1 MSSDWLV
8 SIFFLVIGL
17 WLAGGLFSLI
27 TQRKPTLSHS
37 LGAISALL
45 ASSTLLVMALIAIS
59 SGLEVQLSRAGL
71 FLLASFSWHLDPVG
85 GFFLLLIGLGG
96 TLASWYGLGYC
107 QEYPEHKPIG
117 ILWFC
122 FNLFLASLALVVTA
136 GNGLLFL
143 LSWEMMSLFSYFLV
157 VFEYDRQ
164 NVRKAGYVYL
174 VMTHIGTAF
183 ITAAFLLF
191 YKTSGSWEFTHWSQA
206 QLSPGLLTLVFL
218 FGLVGFG
225 TKAGLVP
232 LHIWLPRAHPV
243 APSHMSALMS
253 GVMVKL
259 AVYGF
264 YRLAWEW
271 LPARPPLFLSLLV
284 LSLGAVSALLAMLF
298 ALSCRDL
305 KQLLAFST
313 IENVGI
319 IFLALGTALTARSL
333 GQAQLAELALGAALL
348 HTLNHT
354 VMKSLAFFGA
364 GAVLYRTH
372 TKNLDELGGLAKL
385 MPWTGVTFFLAVA
398 ALSALPPL
406 NGFYGEW
413 QIYRALLQLNS
424 ALQPQGAI
432 AVFATLGAVALAFT
446 GALALAALSKA
457 YAGAFLATPRS
468 EKAAHA
474 GEVPASMRLPMALA
488 ALLLL
493 VLGLSGPQVYHW
505 LLGQVLAVNSPVPAG
520 SLLLVSGQLLLLGL
534 LLFLGLRI
542 LNNLPVRQA
551 PTWGCGIE
559 LTPRMEYSASGITM
573 PLAFLFRRW
582 TFAARVEDY
591 LYRPLWDK
599 VMVIVGQLRSV
610 QTGRLQTY
618 LAYML
623 ITLVILLIW
632 VS

>member
-8 SIFFLVIGL
+8 SIFFFAIGL
-17 WLAGGLFSLI
+17 WLAGGLLSLI
-27 TQRKPTLSHS
+27 TQRKPTLSHR

-45 ASSTLLVMALIAIS
+45 SSSTLLVLALITIS

-71 FLLASFSWHLDPVG
+71 FLLASFSWYLDPVG

-107 QEYPEHKPIG
+107 QEYLEHKPIG
-117 ILWFC
+117 TLWFC

-143 LSWEMMSLFSYFLV
+143 LSWELMSLFSYFLV

-164 NVRKAGYVYL
+164 NVRKAGFVYL

-191 YKTSGSWEFTHWSQA
+191 
-206 QLSPGLLTLVFL
+206 
-218 FGLVGFG
+218 
-225 TKAGLVP
+225 
-232 LHIWLPRAHPV
+232 
-243 APSHMSALMS
+243 
-253 GVMVKL
+253 
-259 AVYGF
+259 
-264 YRLAWEW
+264 RLAWEW
-271 LPARPPLFLSLLV
+271 LPAQPPLFLSLLV

-298 ALSCRDL
+298 ALGCRDL

-319 IFLALGTALTARSL
+319 IFLALGTALTARSS
-333 GQAQLAELALGAALL
+333 GQTQLAELALGAALL
-348 HTLNHT
+348 HALNHA

-424 ALQPQGAI
+424 TLQPQGTI
-432 AVFATLGAVALAFT
+432 AVFATLAAVALAFT

-474 GEVPASMRLPMALA
+474 SEVPAAMRLPMALA

-534 LLFLGLRI
+534 LLFLGLRA

-582 TFAARVEDY
+582 TFAARVEDH

-599 VMVIVGQLRSV
+599 VMVVVGQLRSV

-632 VS
+632 VN